1 MKTKLTIAVIL
12 LLAGCSE
19 KIAQAPIA
27 TTTPVVVASPAPSP
41 TPTPAAMSNEFP
53 DLLAQIKQLHKAGQE
68 LRSKSNCTQEMQK
81 LQSQAK
87 AIRAKAEAAA
97 PDSPIRIYLA
107 PAAIDLNLC
116 VSCSDAT
123 APTACQNVASAIKDA
138 EGYLN

>member
-1 MKTKLTIAVIL
+1 MKTKLIIAAIL
-12 LLAGCSE
+12 LLAGCSG
-19 KIAQAPIA
+19 KTAQAPIT

-41 TPTPAAMSNEFP
+41 TPSPAAVSNEFP
-53 DLLAQIKQLHKAGQE
+53 NLLAQIKRLHKAGQD
-68 LRSKSNCTQEMQK
+68 LRSKPNCTEEMQE
-81 LQSQAK
+81 LQPQAK

-116 VSCSDAT
+116 VSCSDAI